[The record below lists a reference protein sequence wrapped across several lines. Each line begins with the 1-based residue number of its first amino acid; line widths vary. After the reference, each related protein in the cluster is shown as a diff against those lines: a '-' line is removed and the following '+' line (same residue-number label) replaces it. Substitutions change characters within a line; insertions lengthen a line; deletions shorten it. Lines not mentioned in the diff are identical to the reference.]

1 MAGPAVT
8 GQGGLS
14 DLLARRGYRDLLAG
28 QTVSGLGDWM
38 AMVALMALV
47 LDITGSSTAVGAVLV
62 LRLTPTVLAGPLA
75 TRLVAR
81 WDARRTM
88 MAMDAARAGV
98 VVLIPLVGAI
108 WWVYL
113 WAFLLEVGG
122 LVFLPARDAAI
133 PRLTGDG
140 DLSLANG
147 LVLGSS
153 YGTIPLGAGVFGVVA
168 ALSGSHPGAGSPGM
182 VAVFVFD
189 AVTFLVSM
197 ALVARL
203 GELKGFSAAHPAAGG
218 AEEEPAGFF
227 DAFRLPLVRAI
238 APAATVAALGI
249 GALFS
254 LGIVFVRNVLGASNL
269 EFGVLVALFGVGA
282 AAGLGVLHLGGLRGV
297 TVVGAAV
304 AVQGAVIAGMSL
316 APDVALTF
324 LGAVGFGAA
333 TAVALTAAMDVLQ
346 ERIAE
351 DERVAAF
358 AAFHVLIRGGLALA
372 AIAAGAAA
380 DVLHTVHLPGLG
392 RLPGVRAVLL
402 LSGLT
407 VVVGAA
413 LVVHSARG
421 LRDA

>member
-1 MAGPAVT
+1 MATRTVT
-8 GQGGLS
+8 DGGGLG

-75 TRLVAR
+75 TKLVAR

-88 MAMDAARAGV
+88 MAMDAARAVV
-98 VVLIPLVGAI
+98 VVLIPLVDAV

-140 DLSLANG
+140 DLRLANG
-147 LVLGSS
+147 LILGSS
-153 YGTIPLGAGVFGVVA
+153 YGTIPLGAGAFGAVA
-168 ALSGSHPGAGSPGM
+168 ALSGRHPGAGSPGM
-182 VAVFVFD
+182 VAVFAFD

-203 GELKGFSAAHPAAGG
+203 RELRGFSEAHHGAGG
-218 AEEEPAGFF
+218 DEEEPAGFF
-227 DAFRLPLVRAI
+227 QAFRMPLVRAI
-238 APAATVAALGI
+238 APAAAVAALGI
-249 GALFS
+249 GSLFS

-282 AAGLGVLHLGGLRGV
+282 AAGLGILHLSGLRGV

-304 AVQGAVIAGMSL
+304 TVQGAVIGGMSL
-316 APDVALTF
+316 APDVALTYV
-324 LGAVGFGAA
+324 GAVGFGAA
-333 TAVALTAAMDVLQ
+333 TAIALTAAMGALQ
-346 ERIAE
+346 ERVDE

-380 DVLHTVHLPGLG
+380 DVLHTLRLPGLG

-402 LSGLT
+402 LSGVT

-421 LRDA
+421 LREA

>member
-1 MAGPAVT
+1 
-8 GQGGLS
+8 
-14 DLLARRGYRDLLAG
+14 
-28 QTVSGLGDWM
+28 
-38 AMVALMALV
+38 
-47 LDITGSSTAVGAVLV
+47 
-62 LRLTPTVLAGPLA
+62 
-75 TRLVAR
+75 
-81 WDARRTM
+81 
-88 MAMDAARAGV
+88 
-98 VVLIPLVGAI
+98 
-108 WWVYL
+108 
-113 WAFLLEVGG
+113 
-122 LVFLPARDAAI
+122 
-133 PRLTGDG
+133 
-140 DLSLANG
+140 
-147 LVLGSS
+147 
-153 YGTIPLGAGVFGVVA
+153 
-168 ALSGSHPGAGSPGM
+168 
-182 VAVFVFD
+182 
-189 AVTFLVSM
+189 M

>member
-1 MAGPAVT
+1 
-8 GQGGLS
+8 
-14 DLLARRGYRDLLAG
+14 
-28 QTVSGLGDWM
+28 
-38 AMVALMALV
+38 VAQ
-47 LDITGSSTAVGAVLV
+47 
-62 LRLTPTVLAGPLA
+62 
-75 TRLVAR
+75 
-81 WDARRTM
+81 
-88 MAMDAARAGV
+88 
-98 VVLIPLVGAI
+98 
-108 WWVYL
+108 
-113 WAFLLEVGG
+113 
-122 LVFLPARDAAI
+122 
-133 PRLTGDG
+133 
-140 DLSLANG
+140 
-147 LVLGSS
+147 
-153 YGTIPLGAGVFGVVA
+153 
-168 ALSGSHPGAGSPGM
+168 
-182 VAVFVFD
+182 
-189 AVTFLVSM
+189 
-197 ALVARL
+197 L
-203 GELKGFSAAHPAAGG
+203 GELQGFSEAHEGAGG
-218 AEEEPAGFF
+218 DEAQPAGFF
-227 DAFRLPLVRAI
+227 EAFRLPLVRAI

-282 AAGLGVLHLGGLRGV
+282 AAGLGILHLSGLRGV

-333 TAVALTAAMDVLQ
+333 TAMALTAAMDVLQ

-380 DVLHTVHLPGLG
+380 DVLHTMRLPGLG

-402 LSGLT
+402 LSGVT

>member
-1 MAGPAVT
+1 MSDG
-8 GQGGLS
+8 GGLG

-88 MAMDAARAGV
+88 MAMDAARAGI
-98 VVLIPLVGAI
+98 VVLIPFVGAI

-147 LVLGSS
+147 LILGSS
-153 YGTIPLGAGVFGVVA
+153 YGTIPLGAGAFGAVFA
-168 ALSGSHPGAGSPGM
+168 FSGGRPGAGSPGM
-182 VAVFVFD
+182 IAVFVFD

-197 ALVARL
+197 ALVAQL
-203 GELKGFSAAHPAAGG
+203 AELQGFSEAHEGAGG
-218 AEEEPAGFF
+218 DEEQPAGFF
-227 DAFRLPLVRAI
+227 EAFRLPLVRAI

-269 EFGVLVALFGVGA
+269 QFGVLVALFGVGA
-282 AAGLGVLHLGGLRGV
+282 AAGLGILHLSGLRGV
-297 TVVGAAV
+297 VVVGAAV
-304 AVQGAVIAGMSL
+304 AVQGAVIALMSL
-316 APDVALTF
+316 APNVALTF

-333 TAVALTAAMDVLQ
+333 TAMALTAAMDVLQ
-346 ERIAE
+346 ERVDE

-380 DVLHTVHLPGLG
+380 DVLHTVRLPGLG

-402 LSGLT
+402 LSGVT

-421 LRDA
+421 IRDA